1 VREGVDAPRPRTVTC
16 ERCSALNGSGFDRC
30 IRCGAAISPLAR
42 SADRLR
48 AGVDPQRFVATK
60 VILAITFFAFS
71 LQAWLRL
78 RRGDDLGAVLFSSGG
93 HVSRELVLR
102 FGALEPTVEALRAEP
117 WRLLSAIFVHYDGL
131 HLLLNMLALTSV
143 ARDAEPVLGS
153 ARLAL
158 TYVATGIA
166 GFAASAAYLF
176 LSHAG
181 VAPVM
186 AGASGAF
193 FGVMGL
199 VLGYLIQIRSP
210 LWKRFAVRVVLM
222 TLLLGFAVGRGR
234 FGLMT
239 NHLSHFVGLAL
250 GIVFGMVFART
261 RRRPAGVRRS
271 DLWVNVAAAAGLLAC
286 VASLVLAQLSP
297 RWQRGPLRS
306 SGPTSTTLPV
316 DSDR

>member
-1 VREGVDAPRPRTVTC
+1 VREGVDSPRPRAVPC
-16 ERCSALNGSGFDRC
+16 ERCRALNGAGFDRC

-42 SADRLR
+42 STDRLR
-48 AGVDPQRFVATK
+48 AGVDPSRFVATK
-60 VILAITFFAFS
+60 AILAITFFAFS

-93 HVSRELVLR
+93 HVSRDLVLR
-102 FGALEPTVEALRAEP
+102 FGALEPTVDVLRAEP

-143 ARDAEPVLGS
+143 ARDAEPTLGS

-166 GFAASAAYLF
+166 GFAASAAYLW

-181 VAPVM
+181 VTPVM

-222 TLLLGFAVGRGR
+222 TLLIGFAMGRGR

-250 GIVFGMVFART
+250 GSVFGMLFASAKI
-261 RRRPAGVRRS
+261 RRSNAKRS
-271 DLWVNVAAAAGLLAC
+271 DLLVNVAAAAGLLAC

-297 RWQRGPLRS
+297 RWQQGPQRS
-306 SGPTSTTLPV
+306 SSSTSTTLRV